1 MIDAKPVDAK
11 KAENAGHWTSVAGYG
26 EMFTTTELF
35 DVTAARDHFD
45 GTVDTGECRFCLYDA
60 RNRERHAKNAGTLF

>member
-26 EMFTTTELF
+26 EVFTTTELF

-45 GTVDTGECRFCLYDA
+45 GTVDTA
-60 RNRERHAKNAGTLF
+60 QS